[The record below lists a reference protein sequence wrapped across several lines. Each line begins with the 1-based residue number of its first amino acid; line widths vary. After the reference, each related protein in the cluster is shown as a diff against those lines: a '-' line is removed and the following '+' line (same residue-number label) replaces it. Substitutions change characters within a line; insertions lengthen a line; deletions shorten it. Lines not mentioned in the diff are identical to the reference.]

1 MKPLVSP
8 EFMKPFSRS
17 LLLLLALQVQTL
29 VFGQDTAKNEPK
41 AATTGTSATATAEQ
55 QLTARLEEAKKR
67 IKKLSETTYQLG
79 DISIDAAKR
88 ELRLPCKVLHQQIP
102 IEYVLV
108 HETGKDH
115 ETILTTAVSP
125 LDLQVALLLAN
136 YSPGS
141 EGLFAKIPP
150 GEPLPFNEQQ
160 PQSPGA
166 HRVQLTAEWKQ
177 EGETKSSPLS
187 QWVQNSDLRVPPT
200 DLDVWLFTGSKI
212 DNRGFV
218 AEAEGSLIAV
228 YADANAV
235 FNSPASGNY
244 RDDIWISLPKNI
256 PAEGTAVTL
265 IISPAP

>member
-1 MKPLVSP
+1 MQNAAHLT
-8 EFMKPFSRS
+8 
-17 LLLLLALQVQTL
+17 LLLLALTL
-29 VFGQDTAKNEPK
+29 PLGAAAQDSTTAVTKGDNPQ
-41 AATTGTSATATAEQ
+41 ATASASPEK
-55 QLTARLEEAKKR
+55 QLESRMADAQKRL
-67 IKKLSETTYQLG
+67 KKLSATSYQLG
-79 DISIDAAKR
+79 EIVIDAAKR

-136 YSPGS
+136 YTPGS
-141 EGLFAKIPP
+141 TGLFAKLP
-150 GEPLPFNEQQ
+150 GNEPLPFPEQ
-160 PQSPGA
+160 PPKTAGA
-166 HRVQLTAEWKQ
+166 HRVQLTAEWQ
-177 EGETKSSPLS
+177 QDGEKKTSPLS
-187 QWVQNSDLRVPPT
+187 QWVQNSDRRVPPS

-218 AEAEGSLIAV
+218 AEAEGSLVAV

-235 FNSPASGNY
+235 FNSPAAGNH

>member
-1 MKPLVSP
+1 MHKAIHPIP
-8 EFMKPFSRS
+8 
-17 LLLLLALQVQTL
+17 LLLWLNCGAFATA
-29 VFGQDTAKNEPK
+29 QDQPNAGSQPSDAQAAP
-41 AATTGTSATATAEQ
+41 AATPEA
-55 QLTARLEEAKKR
+55 QLETRMADAQKRL
-67 IKKLSETTYQLG
+67 KKLSDSRYQLG
-79 DISIDAAKR
+79 EILIDAAKR

-136 YSPGS
+136 YTPGS
-141 EGLFAKIPP
+141 TGLFAKLP
-150 GEPLPFNEQQ
+150 GDEPLPFPEQ
-160 PQSPGA
+160 PPKAAGA
-166 HRVQLTAEWKQ
+166 HRVQLTAEWQ
-177 EGETKSSPLS
+177 QDGEKKTSPLS
-187 QWVQNSDLRVPPT
+187 QWVQNSDRRVPPS

-218 AEAEGSLIAV
+218 AEAEGSLVAV

-235 FNSPASGNY
+235 FNSPAAGNH

-256 PAEGTAVTL
+256 PTEGTALTL